1 MFSGTSGGPPSIL
14 NSGVLFQDK
23 VSKVLGATDGSK
35 LSLPVD
41 TQNQTGTSHRRPTLD
56 RMSPLRREFLQDSFS
71 DSLCTY
77 DELTSHGSVSV
88 PQVDGTFHL
97 VPAHQVTMTE
107 WLRILNREGLM
118 QSGSVEAAEV
128 AITSIQ
134 VNGAEAWGVAAR
146 RLVVVF
152 RAFTAD
158 RERPHISEATYV
170 WRYVLEKQLTDLLD
184 RLVRLFLPNRFDQA
198 GLQSGIHAQMV
209 KMRTDIRPFQVDYV
223 NPLGQG
229 MVSRGI
235 KTENIF
241 TEFVD
246 FISKKRTVCQTPADT
261 RGASIG
267 PSQRLASRRL
277 DFLAQVRQFFN
288 KPSRN
293 AVAAQRGP
301 HVSRSRM
308 QRDTQVQDALLL
320 AAYEWPL
327 RLLIAATDEYPS
339 FAAFK
344 HQLAS
349 IPGRHGVP
357 FGNARGEVAPWVHH
371 GSKRALPQ
379 DHDRQPKREEQP
391 PRKRPE
397 MDAPRQ
403 VKVDFP
409 LLHQFFF
416 CLAFNGNC
424 LRSGCPFNHD
434 PSVLPAGHFR
444 SAEIKRRRTGPSG
457 VVWLL
462 HAPGASS
469 MRFETR

>member
-1 MFSGTSGGPPSIL
+1 M
-14 NSGVLFQDK
+14 Q
-23 VSKVLGATDGSK
+23 
-35 LSLPVD
+35 
-41 TQNQTGTSHRRPTLD
+41 
-56 RMSPLRREFLQDSFS
+56 
-71 DSLCTY
+71 
-77 DELTSHGSVSV
+77 SVSV
-88 PQVDGTFHL
+88 ATAELAVTFVQVKGT
-97 VPAHQVTMTE
+97 
-107 WLRILNREGLM
+107 
-118 QSGSVEAAEV
+118 
-128 AITSIQ
+128 
-134 VNGAEAWGVAAR
+134 EAWRAVAR
-146 RLVVVF
+146 RPVLGI

-170 WRYVLEKQLTDLLD
+170 WRYVSEKQLTDLLD

-209 KMRTDIRPFQVDYV
+209 RMRTDIRPFQVDYV

-246 FISKKRTVCQTPADT
+246 FISKQRTVCQRPADT
-261 RGASIG
+261 RDASIG
-267 PSQRLASRRL
+267 QSQRLASRRL
-277 DFLAQVRQFFN
+277 DFLAQVRQLFN

-327 RLLIAATDEYPS
+327 RLLIAAKDEYPS
-339 FAAFK
+339 VAAFK

-379 DHDRQPKREEQP
+379 DLSLIH
-391 PRKRPE
+391 
-397 MDAPRQ
+397 
-403 VKVDFP
+403 
-409 LLHQFFF
+409 
-416 CLAFNGNC
+416 
-424 LRSGCPFNHD
+424 
-434 PSVLPAGHFR
+434 
-444 SAEIKRRRTGPSG
+444 I
-457 VVWLL
+457 
-462 HAPGASS
+462 
-469 MRFETR
+469 